1 MTENAEFRGEGV
13 EGMDEATSDALAL
26 SVQQPYAEA
35 ILSGR
40 KRIEVRTWRTFH
52 RGTLYIHAGRT
63 WYATRD
69 LGAERAHRGASAIA
83 SRIGLAEP
91 IDAYPRGALVGRVEV
106 IDCFDFDRQ
115 TWEATRALHWCDFA
129 FRPGLIGW
137 RVEAPERLSHPIPLR
152 GSLGVFRVT
161 L

>member
-1 MTENAEFRGEGV
+1 
-13 EGMDEATSDALAL
+13 MDEAASHALAL

-63 WYATRD
+63 WYGTRD
-69 LGAERAHRGASAIA
+69 LGTKRAYRDAAAIA
-83 SRIGLAEP
+83 RHIGLPEQ
-91 IDAYPRGALVGRVEV
+91 IDAYPRGALVGRMRV
-106 IDCFDFDRQ
+106 IDCFDFDPQ

-129 FRPGLIGW
+129 FRSGLIGW
-137 RVEAPERLSHPIPLR
+137 RIEMPERLARPIPLR
-152 GSLGVFRVT
+152 GSLGVFPIT